1 MATVK
6 PTHATLPPTLL
17 GKEINID
24 MGINDKNKQI
34 FE

>member
-6 PTHATLPPTLL
+6 PTHATLPSILL
-17 GKEINID
+17 GKEIDID
-24 MGINDKNKQI
+24 MGINDNNKQI